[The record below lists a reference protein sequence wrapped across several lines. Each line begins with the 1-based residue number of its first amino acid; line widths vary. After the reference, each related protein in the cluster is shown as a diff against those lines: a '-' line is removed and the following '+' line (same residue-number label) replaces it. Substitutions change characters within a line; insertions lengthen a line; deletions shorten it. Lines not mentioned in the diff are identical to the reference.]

1 MATQS
6 EYWQAYL
13 KAHSLIFDYEEEHGL
28 LSAEKFKAKFNKIIG
43 DLLNPAF
50 GTIEK

>member
-6 EYWQAYL
+6 EHWQAYL

-28 LSAEKFKAKFNKIIG
+28 LSAKKFKAKFDKVFKNLINVSI
-43 DLLNPAF
+43 D
-50 GTIEK
+50 TIDK